1 MAMQR
6 STVEDSAASSGE
18 CHLVMQ
24 QQLMQIQSQMT
35 AFMQAQ
41 SGSQTTG
48 GPPGLEFSP
57 EQTVKTPIIN
67 LDGAIAAAHKEHKRD
82 ALQPFGVARETK
94 TTPGPYTPSPRRSET
109 GSNGTGAKGG
119 HPDKL
124 GCFGSL
130 RSNTLN
136 GQLGQLALLVVLWG
150 ATYIYGYGL
159 IMSPKWMRLPKRQW
173 RAAT

>member
-1 MAMQR
+1 
-6 STVEDSAASSGE
+6 
-18 CHLVMQ
+18 MQ

-124 GCFGSL
+124 D
-130 RSNTLN
+130 
-136 GQLGQLALLVVLWG
+136 ALDH
-150 ATYIYGYGL
+150 
-159 IMSPKWMRLPKRQW
+159 
-173 RAAT
+173 